1 MTVANSS
8 SVLLLCRPVTR
19 RRAGRH
25 RRTASSGEAESRQ
38 SSARRSRTTNSEVRR
53 PKRRS
58 PCRFRD
64 DRFSGDG
71 FCVRV
76 KGDGRR
82 PPGLCSWQRDP
93 QLPVGAGSGHR
104 DQEKLPVA
112 VCCHVAQDPQTEVTL
127 FGVREQFGGRRTR
140 HRVIDGKDGMSL
152 RTLQTHRD
160 AGRGRVPG
168 DVAQTFLGDPIDES
182 SPCGVQT
189 GVRPISSATAVPLA
203 RRVVIRSVSAASSPN
218 TIQLGV
224 TAV

>member
-1 MTVANSS
+1 
-8 SVLLLCRPVTR
+8 
-19 RRAGRH
+19 
-25 RRTASSGEAESRQ
+25 
-38 SSARRSRTTNSEVRR
+38 
-53 PKRRS
+53 
-58 PCRFRD
+58 
-64 DRFSGDG
+64 
-71 FCVRV
+71 
-76 KGDGRR
+76 
-82 PPGLCSWQRDP
+82 
-93 QLPVGAGSGHR
+93 VGAGSGHR

-127 FGVREQFGGRRTR
+127 FGVREQFGGVEPDTV
-140 HRVIDGKDGMSL
+140 VIDGKDGMSL
-152 RTLQTHRD
+152 RTFQTHLD

-168 DVAQTFLGDPIDES
+168 DVVQTFLGDPIDES